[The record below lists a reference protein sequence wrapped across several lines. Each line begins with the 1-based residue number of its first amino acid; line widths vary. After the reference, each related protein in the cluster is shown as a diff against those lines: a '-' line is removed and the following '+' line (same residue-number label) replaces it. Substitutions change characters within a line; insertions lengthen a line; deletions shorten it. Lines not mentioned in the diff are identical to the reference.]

1 MEFSGIRKWISG
13 VRKEVVGQNK
23 TGYRPL
29 GITRLARRMSK
40 VPSPVLPPFLYEF
53 KNPGDRLEE
62 IPKPASHLN
71 VMDHKATA
79 AFVSRLHWD
88 LLDKRSDQT
97 LLYSLV
103 EEHKANRYNAKEN
116 EFEGPLLV
124 AVPNGGLYFALLIQ
138 YLELNEGKC
147 KPPSEKRLRP
157 LKDHIVSLVVPP
169 GQADEVVN
177 WNNLDYKVGGKVRYL
192 AIPGPLYLKN
202 LVPGTKVYNKCVNP
216 NQWILPTPSGYLR
229 PLWDALG
236 LDKRC
241 QTSEIL
247 SRVKFSRPD
256 ALRSDLC
263 PHIALV
269 VSNKNSV
276 SPNRRSPEI
285 DKTKNKKKQRR
296 DRSLSPVRSTRR
308 RQANKDA
315 AKKDKKQQK
324 DKQHKS
330 KPRTPQTLGEF
341 TGQEFGRKKIKRL
354 ERELDEV
361 CQQNRCNQ
369 DHIEEL
375 RQRIELLKQAYN
387 L

>member
-1 MEFSGIRKWISG
+1 
-13 VRKEVVGQNK
+13 
-23 TGYRPL
+23 
-29 GITRLARRMSK
+29 MSN
-40 VPSPVLPPFLYEF
+40 VPSSALPPFLYEF

-79 AFVSRLHWD
+79 AFVTRLHWD
-88 LLDKRSDQT
+88 LLDNRSDQT

-103 EEHKANRYNAKEN
+103 EEHKANRYNAKKN

-124 AVPNGGLYFALLIQ
+124 AVANGGLYFALLIN

-157 LKDHIVSLVVPP
+157 LKDHIVSLIVPP
-169 GQADEVVN
+169 GPKKDIVN
-177 WNNLDYKVGGKVRYL
+177 WNNLHYEAGGKVRYL
-192 AIPGPLYLKN
+192 AIPSPLYLKN
-202 LVPGTKVYNKCVNP
+202 LVPGTKVYNKCVNA
-216 NQWILPTPSGYLR
+216 NQWILPTPSGYPR
-229 PLWDALG
+229 YLWDALG

-241 QTSEIL
+241 QTSDIL
-247 SRVKFSRPD
+247 SRIKFSRPD

-285 DKTKNKKKQRR
+285 DKGQKKQKR
-296 DRSLSPVRSTRR
+296 DRSSSPVRPTRR
-308 RQANKDA
+308 HAKKDTA
-315 AKKDKKQQK
+315 AKKDKKQKEKQK
-324 DKQHKS
+324 SS
-330 KPRTPQTLGEF
+330 KTRRTPQTLGEF

-361 CQQNRCNQ
+361 CHQNRCNQ
-369 DHIEEL
+369 DRIEEL